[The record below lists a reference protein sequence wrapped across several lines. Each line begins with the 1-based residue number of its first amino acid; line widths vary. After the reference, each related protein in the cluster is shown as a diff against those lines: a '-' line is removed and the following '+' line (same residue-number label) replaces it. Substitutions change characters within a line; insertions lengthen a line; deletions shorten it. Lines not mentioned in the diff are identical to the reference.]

1 MSISLSSTGIWITR
15 MTPTFKWNSSAKG
28 CQLNNL
34 LTSIGRLCRLLQNI
48 DICNFS
54 QVFMPWNLDWC
65 NPVWPQKHIDYTY
78 LCNSW
83 HGLHPD
89 TTLYVISYPVS
100 YSSLPHH
107 LKAIG
112 PTLITYLW
120 KVIDESADHHDIK
133 SLAYVTIG
141 KLVAKVTSLVF
152 DKVDIVSML
161 FSRLEVCRNL
171 IKCILFSSIC
181 RLLSRTS
188 TTKSGNSTLVV
199 VRGPFNNLMASGNK
213 Q

>member
-1 MSISLSSTGIWITR
+1 MSISLSSTGIWIMR
-15 MTPTFKWNSSAKG
+15 MTPTFKWNSSATG

-34 LTSIGRLCRLLQNI
+34 LTSIGCLCRVLQNI
-48 DICNFS
+48 DMPFLT
-54 QVFMPWNLDWC
+54 VFMPWNLYWC
-65 NPVWPQKHIDYTY
+65 NPVWPQKHVDIHIYGIHDMA
-78 LCNSW
+78 CI
-83 HGLHPD
+83 PR
-89 TTLYVISYPVS
+89 YVLSYPVS

-141 KLVAKVTSLVF
+141 KLVAKVSSLVF

-181 RLLSRTS
+181 RPLSGTS

-199 VRGPFNNLMASGNK
+199 VRGPFNTLTASGNI